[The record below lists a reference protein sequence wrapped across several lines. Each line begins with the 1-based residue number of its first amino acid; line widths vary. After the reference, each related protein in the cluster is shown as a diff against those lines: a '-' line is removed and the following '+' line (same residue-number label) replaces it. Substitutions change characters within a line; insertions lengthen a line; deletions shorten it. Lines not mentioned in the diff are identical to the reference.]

1 MARAYFMAHAYK
13 EAMSLRTPLSR
24 LRTAGLAVALC
35 LGAAAHA
42 QDDSWKQALGNPREL
57 LAELREEVVSIPLH
71 AATAQEQAFPL
82 TGTLF
87 QPAGPGP
94 FPVVVLSHGSPARAR
109 DRDVMGRYRVI
120 PQVREFM
127 RMGFA
132 VLVPMRRGYGAS
144 PGDYAES
151 FGPCSEG
158 ARFEQSGAASARD
171 VISAIDFVRTRPSLD
186 ARRIVLAGQSA
197 AGFASLAAAAQAPA
211 GVVAVINLAGGRGGR
226 GRDGVPCAP
235 EAMASVLARYAAT
248 TRAPVLWLYAEND
261 KYFGPATSRAWHAAF
276 ERAGGKGR
284 YLLTPAFGNDGHLL
298 FYAAEGIP
306 VWSPPV
312 QAFLRE
318 AGL

>member
-1 MARAYFMAHAYK
+1 MRSPFSPVHA
-13 EAMSLRTPLSR
+13 
-24 LRTAGLAVALC
+24 AGLALALC
-35 LGAAAHA
+35 LGAGAHA
-42 QDDSWKQALGNPREL
+42 QVDSWKQALGDPREQ
-57 LAELREEVVSIPLH
+57 LAELREEVVSIPLQ
-71 AATAQEQAFPL
+71 AANAQEKAFPL

-87 QPAGPGP
+87 QPPGAGP

-120 PQVREFM
+120 PQVREFL
-127 RMGFA
+127 RLGFA

-151 FGPCSEG
+151 FGPCSED
-158 ARFEQSGAASARD
+158 ARFDRSGAASARD
-171 VISAIDFVRTRPSLD
+171 VLSAIDYVRTRPSLD

-197 AGFASLAAAAQAPA
+197 GGFASLATAAQSPP
-211 GVVAVINLAGGRGGR
+211 GVVAVINLAGGRGGN

-235 EAMASVLARYAAT
+235 KAMASVLARFAAT
-248 TRAPVLWLYAEND
+248 TQAPVLWLYAEND

-276 ERAGGKGR
+276 EQAGGKGR
-284 YLLTPAFGNDGHLL
+284 YVLSPSFGEDGHLL
-298 FYAAEGIP
+298 FYAADGIP
-306 VWSPPV
+306 VWSPVV